1 MSFRDAT
8 ESVLSHVFS
17 SVDSQNNSN
26 TTNYNN
32 NNNNDNSNSNTN
44 TNTNAINADVSGS
57 LSSWGSLGVAEKCI
71 SVVLMLVTNAREH
84 SEARYKSVKKSNAG
98 QQHFVG
104 NNAKLSE

>member
-26 TTNYNN
+26 ATTNN
-32 NNNNDNSNSNTN
+32 NNSNNSSNSNN
-44 TNTNAINADVSGS
+44 SNANNADVSGS

-98 QQHFVG
+98 QQHFV
-104 NNAKLSE
+104 EQQC